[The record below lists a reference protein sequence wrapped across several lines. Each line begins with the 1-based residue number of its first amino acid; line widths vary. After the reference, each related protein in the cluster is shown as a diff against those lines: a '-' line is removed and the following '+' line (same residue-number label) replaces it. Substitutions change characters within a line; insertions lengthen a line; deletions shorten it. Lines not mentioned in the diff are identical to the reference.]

1 MMRSSSSLSVAA
13 LLLLL
18 GAEGSAQTSGKVVLI
33 PAGAGAALAP
43 TMAVARSLSLR
54 LQAKGIPASLAYPTP
69 AVPVD
74 QKAVKGKDKQ
84 AAAKLKRAQSAFEM
98 MEYDKVKTL
107 AEDALKLYK
116 DLLKAGA
123 PTEGYVA
130 SLHLLAASAQ
140 LQGDAKEAYRY
151 MNDAFLFD
159 EKAPSKKVFS
169 PQVQEF
175 FDQVK
180 NEPPKRGTLTLSS
193 KPAGLVFFNGKLFGL
208 ARGKATLRAG
218 LYLVRAYLPGHAS
231 KLRWVRVEPHQDRAF
246 SVELEADQSPEEENL
261 AKLREEVKAA
271 EPGPATNQ
279 AVVDYGADEV
289 VVVTGGDGC
298 GAQGSRCPVELRW
311 AKEARWIK
319 QRKAEHVVGRA
330 DDTAAAL
337 LGQPVKK
344 LVVSPPPGDN
354 PALPTERSCNFD
366 SDCGVKERCRSG
378 RCAEPRRV
386 TRTWWFWTLVGVGVA
401 GITAAIVVPLTQPPR
416 PTIEVR

>member
-1 MMRSSSSLSVAA
+1 MRAFLRRGLAA

-18 GAEGSAQTSGKVVLI
+18 AARVSAQSTGQTVVI
-33 PAGAGAALAP
+33 PAGAGASLG
-43 TMAVARSLSLR
+43 TTVAVARSVALR
-54 LQAKGIPASLAYPTP
+54 LASQGRKAQLAYPAP

-74 QKAVKGKDKQ
+74 AKAVKGKDKQ

-123 PTEGYVA
+123 STEGYVA
-130 SLHLLAASAQ
+130 SLHLLAATAQ
-140 LQGDAKEAYRY
+140 LQGDAKESWKH

-159 EKAPSKKVFS
+159 QRPPSKKVFS

-175 FDQVK
+175 YDQVK
-180 NEPPKRGTLTLSS
+180 NEPPRKGTLTLSS
-193 KPAGLVFFNGKLFGL
+193 TPPALVFFNGKLFGM
-208 ARGKATLRAG
+208 ARGKATIRAG
-218 LYLVRAYLPGHAS
+218 LYLTRFYLPGYGS
-231 KLRWVRVEPHQDRAF
+231 RLRWVRVEPNQDRPLGA
-246 SVELEADQSPEEENL
+246 ELERDESPEEENVGE
-261 AKLREEVKAA
+261 LRQEVEAA

-279 AVVDYGADEV
+279 AVVDFGAEEV

-298 GAQGSRCPVELRW
+298 AAQGSRCPVELRW

-319 QRKAEHVVGRA
+319 QGKAEHTVGRA
-330 DDTAAAL
+330 DDTAAVL
-337 LGQPVKK
+337 LGERVKT
-344 LVVSPPPGDN
+344 VVTPPPTDPN
-354 PALPTERSCNFD
+354 PPVTPERTCAFD
-366 SDCGVKERCRSG
+366 SDCGVKERCKGG
-378 RCAEPRRV
+378 RCLVPRRV

-401 GITAAIVVPLTQPPR
+401 GITAAIVVPLTGPAR